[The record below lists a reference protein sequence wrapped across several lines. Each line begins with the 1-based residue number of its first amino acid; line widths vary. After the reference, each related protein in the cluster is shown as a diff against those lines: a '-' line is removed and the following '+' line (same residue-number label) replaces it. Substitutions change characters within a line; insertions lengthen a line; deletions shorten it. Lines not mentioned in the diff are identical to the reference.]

1 MKALDQFSELFSV
14 DSAEEWAALLFRLCQ
29 PYGFQ
34 QVLYALVPQP
44 GQPLEAAFLRSSYA
58 EAWRDT
64 YDSNGLHAT
73 DPTVAHCVYRSTPL
87 IWSPEIFVTAAQQGL
102 YEEACHYGLRSGV
115 TLPIHGPRGELGM
128 MCFVNDVAPNKRN
141 TRELIRSLPELALL
155 RDFAFDSSRR
165 FALADHPEAA
175 LPALTK
181 REAECLHWAAQGKS
195 SWEIARILIC
205 SEAGINFHMGNIRR
219 KLDVTTRR
227 EAVVKA
233 LRLGLLQL

>member
-14 DSAEEWAALLFRLCQ
+14 DSVGEWSTRLFRLCES
-29 PYGFQ
+29 YGFQ
-34 QVLYALVPQP
+34 QMLFALVPQP
-44 GQPLEAAFLRSSYA
+44 GQPLEEAFLRSSYA
-58 EAWRDT
+58 EEWRHT
-64 YDSNGLHAT
+64 YDSSGLHQT
-73 DPTVAHCVYRSTPL
+73 DPTVIHCVYRTTPL
-87 IWSPEIFVTAAQQGL
+87 IWSPEIFATPDQKGM

-128 MCFVNDVAPNKRN
+128 MCYVNDAAPDKKN
-141 TRELIRSLPELALL
+141 TRDLIRHLPELALL

-165 FALADHPEAA
+165 FALVDEQGEA
-175 LPALTK
+175 PVLTK
-181 REAECLHWAAQGKS
+181 RELECLLWAANGKT

-233 LRLGLLQL
+233 LRLGLLKL